1 MTVDTDRRSKLRK
14 RPLSLVYVELATGN
28 GGMMRDL
35 CEEGFALRAMMPMRP
50 GDISSFTFNLDP
62 ATRVEGE
69 GRAIWVEEGGRVAGL
84 EFTKLSPEGLQN
96 IRSWMQRVDEATARE
111 EQVPV
116 APAPKNNSTLDELRQ
131 EARTVAARPPAAK
144 QDTPRPPKQDQPRP
158 PRQDQPRAGGSRG
171 GDVTVFPAPPRSE
184 PRDVPSPEELK
195 REIAEALRQAA
206 AEHFDQ
212 EDRSKE
218 VAEEERPPVQAA
230 PPPPPPPPPPVAA
243 TPEPPPP
250 PPPPA
255 PAIHSPMTPLWAT
268 PNASF
273 EALPAIDERDFVHGR
288 RARRSRGSSFIFFL
302 LLAGLAVGG
311 YVYRRQ
317 VGQVMI
323 QAGQKISDSPQ
334 TTASRNSG
342 EPLQPANPPANSVDT
357 GPKSTALPDSST
369 HPASESPAT
378 AQQDSA
384 STSPA
389 SSSGSAATAPAPAN
403 SVSPGAGSDSN
414 PNPAPTSPSYV
425 SPSRSNPSSIIPVSP
440 LVTGGKPAGSLDTST
455 EAGQS
460 EYSEAIQ
467 LLRGKNGRADT
478 AAVARLLWTAVEK
491 GNSNAEVALAELY
504 RLGQGVSQNCDQARV
519 LLTAAAR
526 KGNPEG
532 VRHLQLFE
540 QAGCE

>member
-50 GDISSFTFNLDP
+50 GDISSFTFSLDP

-69 GRAIWVEEGGRVAGL
+69 GRTIWVEEGGRVAGL

-96 IRSWMQRVDEATARE
+96 IRSWLQRVDEATARE
-111 EQVPV
+111 EEVPV
-116 APAPKNNSTLDELRQ
+116 APAPKNNPTLDELRQ
-131 EARTVAARPPAAK
+131 EARTVAVRPPAAK

-158 PRQDQPRAGGSRG
+158 PKQDQPRAGGSRG

-206 AEHFDQ
+206 AEHFNE
-212 EDRSKE
+212 EDRSKKI
-218 VAEEERPPVQAA
+218 VEEERPPVQAA
-230 PPPPPPPPPPVAA
+230 PPPPPPPPPVAA
-243 TPEPPPP
+243 PE

-255 PAIHSPMTPLWAT
+255 PAVHAPMTPLWAT

-273 EALPAIDERDFVHGR
+273 EALPTIDERDFVHGR
-288 RARRSRGSSFIFFL
+288 RPGRSRGWSFIFFL

-334 TTASRNSG
+334 TTASRNTG
-342 EPLQPANPPANSVDT
+342 ESLQPPNPSGNSADT
-357 GPKSTALPDSST
+357 GTKSTALPDSSN
-369 HPASESPAT
+369 HPASESPAA
-378 AQQDSA
+378 AQQDA
-384 STSPA
+384 TSTSPA
-389 SSSGSAATAPAPAN
+389 GSSGSAAVPPSAN
-403 SVSPGAGSDSN
+403 SGSPDVSADSKT
-414 PNPAPTSPSYV
+414 NPAAASPSYV
-425 SPSRSNPSSIIPVSP
+425 SPSRSNPASIIPVSP
-440 LVTGGKPAGSLDTST
+440 LVSSGKPAGTLDTST

-478 AAVARLLWTAVEK
+478 AEAARLLWTAVEK

-504 RLGQGVSQNCDQARV
+504 RLGQGVGQNCDQARV